1 MARGAWRELSDASS
15 AWTRKRMERIARVM
29 ANIEIMPYNPR
40 WPQEFRAIA
49 TTLRE
54 ALGGLALRI
63 DHIGSTSVPG
73 LAAKDVI
80 DLQVTVAALDAEALS
95 QALTPLGY
103 TLYGPA
109 DHDHLPPGHEDDAPE
124 EWNKLFFRAP
134 EGQRRTNTHIRQAG
148 RANQRYALLF
158 RDYLRADP
166 LACGGYER
174 VKQALA
180 HLHPDDVDAYYD
192 VKDPVCDI
200 IMAGAERWASAT
212 EYTPGPADL

>member
-1 MARGAWRELSDASS
+1 M
-15 AWTRKRMERIARVM
+15 TRHITIA
-29 ANIEIMPYNPR
+29 PYDPR
-40 WPQEFRAIA
+40 WPMEFRDIGAP
-49 TTLRE
+49 LRE
-54 ALGGLALRI
+54 ALGDLALRI

-95 QALTPLGY
+95 AALAPLGY
-103 TLYGPA
+103 TLYPVA
-109 DHDHLPPGHEDDAPE
+109 DHDHTPPGYDDDPPE
-124 EWNKLFFRAP
+124 EWSKLFFRPPA
-134 EGQRRTNTHIRQAG
+134 GQRLTNLHVRKAG

-158 RDYLRADP
+158 RDFLRADP
-166 LACGGYER
+166 LARGGYER

-180 HLHPDDVDAYYD
+180 QMHPDDVDAYYD

-212 EYTPGPADL
+212 GYVPGPSDL